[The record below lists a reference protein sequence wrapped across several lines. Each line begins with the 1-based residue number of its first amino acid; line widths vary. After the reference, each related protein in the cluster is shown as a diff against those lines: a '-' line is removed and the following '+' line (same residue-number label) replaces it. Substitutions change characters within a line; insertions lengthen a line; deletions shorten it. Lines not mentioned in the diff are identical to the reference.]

1 MKEILYAIAGTIIV
15 AGVILYIIVPRIK
28 PNPFLGFRVG
38 YVYVSRRL
46 WVKANRIA
54 SITLSLIA
62 LTSIILSPIIGETAS
77 LIVLVLG
84 ATITVITLT
93 LYFERLAEKELISMP
108 PITEEKTSTMIEPI
122 YPSIYHI
129 IPPIIALTLLVIG
142 LILYYPMLPLEV
154 AVHFNI
160 EGLPDR
166 YTSKTEALLI
176 IVSSVITV
184 YSLYSFIIFL
194 GLKKPEA
201 FHKPGLSIRTIRK
214 IVGILYTILSVAS
227 TLVCLGMLDILYY
240 NVNETHIPLINII
253 VVVFTLLILLHLVRL
268 ILVVKKEY
276 RLVVRAWIWE
286 KSVCEIK

>member
-54 SITLSLIA
+54 SIMLSLIA
-62 LTSIILSPIIGETAS
+62 LASIILSPIIGGTAS
-77 LIVLVLG
+77 LIVLVIG
-84 ATITVITLT
+84 VTTTVVILT

-108 PITEEKTSTMIEPI
+108 PTTEEKTLTIIEPI
-122 YPSIYHI
+122 HPSIYHI
-129 IPPIIALTLLVIG
+129 IPPIIALTILVIG
-142 LILYYPMLPLEV
+142 LILYYPMLPPKV

-160 EGLPDR
+160 EGIPDR

-184 YSLYSFIIFL
+184 YSLYLFIIFL

-201 FHKPGLSIRTIRK
+201 LHKPGLSIMTIRK

-227 TLVCLGMLDILYY
+227 TLVSLGMLDILYY
-240 NVNETHIPLINII
+240 NVNEAHIPLINII

-268 ILVVKKEY
+268 ILIVKKEY
-276 RLVVRAWIWE
+276 RFVA
-286 KSVCEIK
+286 KSMDLGKKCM